1 MKLGK
6 LHRIGGLLTVTS
18 LAAATSPV
26 AAQQIEEI
34 VVTAQHRVQSMQDV
48 PIAISALGTAELER
62 RSISNI
68 LDMSDSIPN
77 INISKNTGTS
87 SGAKIFLRG
96 IGEDDSRV
104 TQDPAVGIYID
115 DVYLGRQTG
124 SLLDLVDIER
134 AEVLRGPQGTLY
146 GRNTNGGAIR
156 IVTKRPELESE
167 HRVKV
172 TLGNNDLREV
182 SASFSGGLTDT
193 LAGKVSLLHQT
204 RDGFIKDTDTRD
216 YYGDTDKFAGRVALR
231 YMGDNW
237 DVQWSTDF
245 LNDDSDPG
253 YPVKAAPFDDDG
265 KLFTTNQSQW
275 PLAFPAGRGDV
286 PLTQYFNELNSYGTN
301 LHVEGMVA
309 DDIQLTSIT
318 SYRVMENELASNM
331 AGPYYQ
337 DVEQDQFSQEVRLA
351 GGAEGLE
358 WVSGVFFYH
367 ENPRQLT
374 EYVMGWADLDLTT
387 NSAAVF
393 GQLTYDV
400 TPDFRV
406 TAGLRY
412 TWEEKKLNAELS
424 DDYWFG
430 VFYGAENLGALR
442 QKDSWSAVSWKLVGD
457 YYLTEDSMVYLSVT
471 NGFKSGGWST
481 DSLQLVDQEEVMT
494 YELGLKSQLLDNT
507 LRVNLAAFYNDY
519 TDLQVNG
526 SIAGAGF
533 TRVNAGEVESY
544 GVELEVTW
552 APVDFL
558 DFNVYV
564 ATLDGKYKKIDGV
577 ASSIISK
584 DYELKQSP
592 ELEYGFSI
600 NHYLALGEG
609 ELTSSLQF
617 THTDSYWTDIANT
630 WWAAREETDL
640 VNARIAYTGGIDSNY
655 TIALWGRNLTNE
667 KYWPSTM
674 TGAQALYPAD
684 PRTYGIDFTYNF

>member
-1 MKLGK
+1 MKIGK
-6 LHRIGGLLTVTS
+6 LHRFGGLLTATS
-18 LAAATSPV
+18 LAALSGQAM
-26 AAQQIEEI
+26 AQQIEEI

-62 RSISNI
+62 RSINNI

-96 IGEDDSRV
+96 IGEDDSRI

-156 IVTKRPELESE
+156 IVTKRPELEPE

-172 TLGNNDLREV
+172 TLGNYDLREV
-182 SASFSGGLTDT
+182 SASVSGGLTDR
-193 LAGKVSLLHQT
+193 LAGKISLLHQT
-204 RDGFIKDTDTRD
+204 RDGFIKDTDTGD
-216 YYGDTDKFAGRVALR
+216 HYGDTDKFAGRVALR

-237 DVQWSTDF
+237 DVQWSADF

-286 PLTQYFNELNSYGTN
+286 PLSEYFNELNSYGTN

-318 SYRVMENELASNM
+318 SYRVMENELLSNM

-351 GGAEGLE
+351 GGSDSLE

-400 TPDFRV
+400 TPDFRL

-430 VFYGAENLGALR
+430 VFYGKENLGALR

-494 YELGLKSQLLDNT
+494 YELGLKSQLLDNA
-507 LRVNLAAFYNDY
+507 LRINLAAFYNDY

-526 SIAGAGF
+526 SIDGAGF

-552 APVDFL
+552 APIDSL

-577 ASSIISK
+577 ATSIISK

-592 ELEYGFSI
+592 ELEYGLSV
-600 NHYLALGEG
+600 NHYLALGDG

-630 WWAAREETDL
+630 WWAAREETDI

-667 KYWPSTM
+667 EYWPSTM
-674 TGAQALYPAD
+674 TGSQALYPAD